1 MQYYILDTPAQSKET
16 GNVYP
21 QVAFNNVKEAFKFRH
36 NCYPEDEPVLSAT
49 LEKGAK
55 LTDVL
60 SQASIAGHGLLIN
73 EKVKSILADFKIMN
87 HRFYNCPVKDHN
99 GQIHQYFW
107 MALVQPDIIN
117 WIDFEKSS
125 FYTTKVGFRKDDI
138 LLTSHKDYIQK
149 KENLPSINWWIEA
162 ESIKINTV
170 IEYELFIFPYLLRG
184 ILLSEKLRHVFIESN
199 IKGVKTEKAP
209 VN

>member
-36 NCYPEDEPVLSAT
+36 NCYPENEPVLSAT

-73 EKVKSILADFKIMN
+73 EKVRNILADFKIMN
-87 HRFYNCPVKDHN
+87 HRFYSCPVKDLN
-99 GQIHQYFW
+99 GEIHQYFW
-107 MALVQPDIIN
+107 LALVQPNIIN
-117 WIDFEKSS
+117 WIDFSKSS
-125 FYTTKVGFRKDDI
+125 FYTTEAGFREDDI
-138 LLTSHKDYIQK
+138 ILTSYEDYLYK
-149 KENLPSINWWIEA
+149 KEHLPSINWWIKA
-162 ESIKINTV
+162 DNIKLNKIIDCDFFVFPQLLHRIILSDKLKQTFINNSIKG
-170 IEYELFIFPYLLRG
+170 IE
-184 ILLSEKLRHVFIESN
+184 IER
-199 IKGVKTEKAP
+199 AP
-209 VN
+209 IS